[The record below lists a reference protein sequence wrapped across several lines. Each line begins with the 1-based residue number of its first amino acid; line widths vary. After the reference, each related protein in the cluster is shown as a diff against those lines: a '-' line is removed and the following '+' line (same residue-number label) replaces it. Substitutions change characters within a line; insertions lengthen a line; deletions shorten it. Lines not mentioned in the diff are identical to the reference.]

1 MVSDVLH
8 NALAP
13 TCAVRNSWGQHWG
26 EMGFFRIQAGLN
38 LLNIESHVAWV
49 TPKGYSLLSSASEQ
63 RPRHSFQT
71 QYYQDPAFYPEVI
84 QRRLELDSKGA
95 LPTL

>member
-1 MVSDVLH
+1 ML
-8 NALAP
+8 LP
-13 TCAVRNSWGQHWG
+13 QLAVRNSWGQYWG
-26 EMGFFRIQAGLN
+26 EMGFFRIQAGMN

-49 TPKGYSLLSSASEQ
+49 TPKGYSVFSSVTDQ
-63 RPRHSFQT
+63 RPWYSFQT
-71 QYYQDPAFYPEVI
+71 QYYQDPALYPEII